1 MSNETL
7 DLGAMLEDTLD
18 DIPEAPDFVTPPP
31 GIYRLTVKDCKIDT
45 YKAKPKD
52 NDPGGER
59 QRLKILYVIEQTVEV
74 SGNEPPVPD
83 GSMFNET
90 FTGTSD
96 GLSYFKKRIKAILN
110 ASDMSGVTFK
120 DMMEAAKGVSFDARI
135 TTKKSANPDNPLQP
149 YENVQIA
156 VIAPKQ

>member
-7 DLGAMLEDTLD
+7 DLGAMMEATLD

-31 GIYRLTVKDCKIDT
+31 GTYRLTVKECKVDT
-45 YKAKPKD
+45 YTAKPKKD
-52 NDPGGER
+52 DEGGER
-59 QRLKILYVIEQTVEV
+59 QRLKILYVIEQTTGV

-83 GSMFNET
+83 GSMFSESFMAT
-90 FTGTSD
+90 EQ
-96 GLSYFKKRIKAILN
+96 GLSYFKKRIKDIMN
-110 ASDMSGVTFK
+110 VSDMAGVTLG
-120 DMMEAAKGVSFDARI
+120 DMMSSAQGTSFDARI
-135 TTKKSANPDNPLQP
+135 TIKKSANPSDPLKP